1 MTNSPVRDRSV
12 VSWPALLG
20 VGVLFAA
27 AFSTTVLVDG
37 DTYWHVAVGRWIV
50 EHRAVPTTDVFS
62 YSVPGTSWT
71 AYEWGGDLLLY
82 GAHAAA
88 GWRGVQLL
96 AAVTYAASAAY
107 ILRFLLDRM
116 EAVYAIGLATI
127 SVALMYIHFLARP
140 HVLAWP
146 ITVVWVGTLVQAV
159 EARRPPPWWLL
170 ALLVAWINLHGSF
183 VLGGGIAGLLAIEA
197 WLATS
202 DDSALQRSLA
212 RRWAL
217 FLVASAG
224 ALLLNPRGASLI
236 GHVLGI
242 TGLDDTLSVLDEWKV
257 TSLREP
263 SVFLVWCALL
273 LGLVLTR
280 RVRLRLPRLVLLLAL
295 VYLAFKHQRHQTQV
309 GLVTPFLLA
318 TPLAL
323 GFARARKQ
331 ASDLASTTVDGAV
344 ATLARPMRGVGV
356 LLLSVVV
363 AAVMFVERGR
373 IPDRPA
379 AGITPEAALE
389 AVRLAKIDAPVL
401 NDYSFGGFLIY
412 RRVPV
417 LIDGR
422 GDMYPS
428 DFIRQVHEATDRGAK
443 ESLERLMVQYRIGWT
458 LLPPRAAAVPVL
470 DSLAGW
476 RRLFAD
482 SVAVVHVRVAQ

>member
-20 VGVLFAA
+20 VGVFLAA

-37 DTYWHVAVGRWIV
+37 DSYWHVAVGRWIV
-50 EHRAVPTTDVFS
+50 EHRAVPTVDVFS
-62 YSVPGTSWT
+62 YSVPGTPWT

-82 GAHAAA
+82 AAHAAA

-96 AAVTYAASAAY
+96 AAVAYAASAAY

-116 EAVYAIGLATI
+116 EAVHAIGLATI

-146 ITVVWVGTLVQAV
+146 ITVVWVGTLVHAV
-159 EARRPPPWWLL
+159 EARRPPPWILL
-170 ALLVAWINLHGSF
+170 ALLVVWINLHGSF

-197 WLATS
+197 WLTTA
-202 DDSALQRSLA
+202 DDVVLRQSLT
-212 RRWAL
+212 RRWGV

-242 TGLDDTLSVLDEWKV
+242 TRLDDTLSVLDEWKA

-263 SVFLVWCALL
+263 SVFLVWCALV

-280 RVRLRLPRLVLLLAL
+280 RVRLSLPRLVVLLVL

-318 TPLAL
+318 TPLAIGL
-323 GFARARKQ
+323 ARARNQ
-331 ASDLASTTVDGAV
+331 ASNLAPSSVDGVV
-344 ATLARPMRGVGV
+344 AALARPMRGVGV
-356 LLLSVVV
+356 LLVGFVV
-363 AAVMFVERGR
+363 AAVMFLGWRR

-379 AGITPEAALE
+379 ARITPDRALD
-389 AVRLAKIDAPVL
+389 AVREAKIDAPVL
-401 NDYSFGGFLIY
+401 NDYSFGGFLIF

-428 DFIRQVHEATDRGAK
+428 EFVREVHEATDRGSKA
-443 ESLERLMVQYRIGWT
+443 SIERLLAQYRIGWT
-458 LLPPRAAAVPVL
+458 LLPPRGAAVPVL

-482 SVAVVHVRVAQ
+482 SVAVVHIRVAK